1 MEKEHSLLK
10 RIGPGFITAAVV
22 LGPGSILASS
32 RAGAEGEYGLIW
44 LLACA
49 CVFMATFTGMGA
61 RLGCALKETPL
72 QYVAEHWG
80 RLLAFLV
87 GVSGFLVTAG
97 FQFGNNL
104 GVAVAMAEITG
115 TPLWIWPLIF
125 TGISLVFLLT
135 ARHVYQFI
143 ERLIIVLVVVMLAS
157 FVANLFWTGVSPVSL
172 VRGLPPRGLT
182 DTELV
187 IGSAILATTFS
198 AVAAFYQSYLVQAK
212 GWRREST
219 RIAITDARI
228 GITVLGCMALVIM
241 ISAAESLHGKGG
253 DFESVGELARQLEG
267 VLGSWAI
274 LIFCFGLA
282 AASFSSFIANALIGG
297 ALFSDGV
304 GLDADLSGWPVKGFT
319 SAVMVVGCLVAVAT
333 SLVGRG
339 STTSLIIA
347 QASTL
352 VAAPLCAILLY
363 CMSSSKRIMGD
374 MRNGWPSLIIGACG
388 LLVMAYLTFNLFRR
402 VSGL

>member
-1 MEKEHSLLK
+1 MEKDYNLLK

-72 QYVAEHWG
+72 QFVAEQWG
-80 RLLAFLV
+80 RPLAFIV

-97 FQFGNNL
+97 FQFGNNI
-104 GVAVAMAEITG
+104 GVAVAMGEITG

-125 TGISLVFLLT
+125 TGISMFFLIT

-143 ERLIIVLVVVMLAS
+143 ERLIIVLVVVMMVS
-157 FVANLFWTGVSPVSL
+157 FLANLFWTGVHPARLAKGL
-172 VRGLPPRGLT
+172 VPRMLT
-182 DTELV
+182 DMELV
-187 IGSAILATTFS
+187 IAGAILATTFS

-241 ISAAESLHGKGG
+241 VSAAESLHGTGE
-253 DFESVGELARQLEG
+253 DFSSVGQLAQQLQG
-267 VLGSWAI
+267 VLGSWATF
-274 LIFCFGLA
+274 IFCCGLA

-297 ALFSDGV
+297 AMFSDGV
-304 GLDADLSGWPVKGFT
+304 GLDADLSGWPVKTFT

-333 SLVGRG
+333 FLIGKG
-339 STTSLIIA
+339 NTTSLIIA

-352 VAAPLCAILLY
+352 VAAPLCAILLFW
-363 CMSSSKRIMGD
+363 MSSSKRIMGE
-374 MRNGWPSLIIGACG
+374 MRNGWPSLIIGVCG
-388 LLVMAYLTFNLFRR
+388 LLVMAYLTFNLFRK
-402 VSGL
+402 VFGL

>member
-32 RAGAEGEYGLIW
+32 RAGAEGGYGLIW
-44 LLACA
+44 LLACS

-72 QYVAEHWG
+72 QYVAEQWG
-80 RLLAFLV
+80 RPLAFIV

-97 FQFGNNL
+97 FQFGNNI
-104 GVAVAMAEITG
+104 GVAVAMGEITG
-115 TPLWIWPLIF
+115 TATWIWPLVF
-125 TGISLVFLLT
+125 TGISLVFLIT

-143 ERLIIVLVVVMLAS
+143 ERLIIVLVVIMMVS
-157 FVANLFWTGVSPVSL
+157 FIANLFWTGVRPMRLATGL
-172 VRGLPPRGLT
+172 VPRVLT
-182 DTELV
+182 DMELV
-187 IGSAILATTFS
+187 IGGAILGTTFS

-219 RIAITDARI
+219 AIAITDSRI

-241 ISAAESLHGKGG
+241 VSAAESLYGSGESFK
-253 DFESVGELARQLEG
+253 SVGKLAGQLKG
-267 VLGSWAI
+267 ALGSWAV
-274 LIFCFGLA
+274 LVFCCGLA

-304 GLDADLSGWPVKGFT
+304 GLDADLSGWPVKAFT

-333 SLVGRG
+333 FLVGKG
-339 STTSLIIA
+339 DTTSLIIA

-352 VAAPLCAILLY
+352 VAAPLCAVLLY
-363 CMSSSKRIMGD
+363 VMSSSKRIMGE
-374 MRNGWPSLIIGACG
+374 MRNGWPSLIVGGCG
-388 LLVMAYLTFNLFRR
+388 LLVMAYLTFNMFRK
-402 VSGL
+402 VFGL